1 MDWYYESSGQQ
12 QGPVSRERLIELY
25 REGQVRGTTLV
36 WNETFSDWTALSAV
50 PELAAASPP
59 AQSPPTPQ
67 QPLPPEQSSPT
78 LSAAGPHPATGENVP
93 TYMWQSIVCLVLC
106 CWPFAIPAIVYAAKT
121 SAAVQAGHVEDARA
135 NSANARTWCIVAFVA
150 GLLVN
155 GMIFLAAI
163 SGAFAEA

>member
-1 MDWYYESSGQQ
+1 MDWYYESEGQQ

-50 PELAAASPP
+50 PELAAVAPPAESPP
-59 AQSPPTPQ
+59 PPPR
-67 QPLPPEQSSPT
+67 QSSSVLSPT
-78 LSAAGPHPATGENVP
+78 GTPPATGEQVT
-93 TYMWQSIVCLVLC
+93 TYMWQSIVCLILC

-121 SAAVQAGHVEDARA
+121 SAAVQAGNMQDARA
-135 NSANARTWCIVAFVA
+135 NSANARTWCVVAFVA

-155 GMIFLAAI
+155 GLFFFAVL